1 MEDGFKHMH
10 VGKLN
15 DPLKTQIVYLKRSSS
30 SYFGIL
36 LESLVVF
43 TEYILYN
50 VFSENLN
57 QKTIRQV

>member
-1 MEDGFKHMH
+1 MEDGFKYMR

-36 LESLVVF
+36 LGSLVVF
-43 TEYILYN
+43 IVYILYN

-57 QKTIRQV
+57 QRTIRQV